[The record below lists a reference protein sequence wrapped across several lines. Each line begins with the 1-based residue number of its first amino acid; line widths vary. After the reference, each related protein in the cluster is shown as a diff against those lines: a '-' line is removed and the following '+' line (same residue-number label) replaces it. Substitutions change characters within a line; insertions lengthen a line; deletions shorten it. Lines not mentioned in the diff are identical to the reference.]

1 MAMRGDRRV
10 SCVGGPFPRGVMV
23 VVAVQEASY
32 IDLIYSEVPVK
43 IVGRKNNYM
52 RHGMTLHL
60 TIHHHVPQAIGL
72 RGR

>member
-1 MAMRGDRRV
+1 
-10 SCVGGPFPRGVMV
+10 MV
-23 VVAVQEASY
+23 LRDERAVFGAWHAVY